1 MRNLDRAGV
10 PRSVAMKLTGHKT
23 ESVYRRYA
31 IADDRDLRV
40 AVELLDA
47 VAAVSGAY
55 KNTRKQIRAYQE
67 LSVSRY
73 ASTPMINSLADKLR
87 SRTSGICL
95 YGFAPPKQATPMD
108 QLQAIVAQ
116 HVVRLGSLP
125 VDGLII
131 YDIQDETERISTER
145 PFPFL
150 PTLSPEAYAYQHLA
164 CLTVP
169 KIVYRCVNRDTR
181 TEFVQW
187 LGSGS
192 PSRLSVLVGAP
203 SNRSHAGLSL
213 MDAYALARQHTP
225 DLLLGGIAIAERHAR
240 RLDEHERLLAKTE
253 QGCRFFVTQAVYDVA
268 STKSLL
274 SDYALAVRSKGAV
287 PLPIILTFS
296 PCGSQKTLAFMKWLG
311 IAFPRWL
318 ENELRLAADPL
329 AKSVE
334 LCERI
339 FAEVWEYARDKD
351 IPLGVNVE
359 SVSIRKTE
367 IEASVE
373 LLQRLRQRIDSSGR

>member
-1 MRNLDRAGV
+1 
-10 PRSVAMKLTGHKT
+10 
-23 ESVYRRYA
+23 
-31 IADDRDLRV
+31 
-40 AVELLDA
+40 
-47 VAAVSGAY
+47 
-55 KNTRKQIRAYQE
+55 
-67 LSVSRY
+67 
-73 ASTPMINSLADKLR
+73 MISSLADKLR
-87 SRTSGICL
+87 SRKSGICL
-95 YGFAPPKQATPMD
+95 YGFAPPKQATPPE
-108 QLQAIVAQ
+108 QLEAIVAQ
-116 HVVRLGSLP
+116 QVVRLGSLP

-131 YDIQDETERISTER
+131 YDIQDETERTSTER

-150 PTLSPEAYAYQHLA
+150 PTLSPEAYAHQHLA
-164 CLTVP
+164 SLTVP
-169 KIVYRCVNRDTR
+169 KIVYRCVNRDTA

-187 LGSGS
+187 LGSVS
-192 PSRLSVLVGAP
+192 PSQLSVLVGAP
-203 SNRSHAGLSL
+203 SNRSQAGLPL

-274 SDYALAVRSKGAV
+274 SDYALAVRSKGGV

-296 PCGSQKTLAFMKWLG
+296 PCGSPKTLAFMKWLG

-329 AKSVE
+329 AKSLE

-351 IPLGVNVE
+351 IPVGVNVE

-373 LLQRLRQRIDSSGR
+373 LLRLLHRRIDTSER